1 MASYVILKNLL
12 PRYFKKSGRYR
23 PKKPFLHDI
32 AFLVDTFKQYL
43 QFIKQNVFTYFKN
56 ARILCLTIRHLLFLM
71 IPDVTNYT
79 SAKHLKFTGT
89 LCETYIILS
98 QLYESFEY
106 RFQHYNGGI
115 DATGERVKHRAVNCE
130 ELDNL
135 LDTVIDM
142 YYSYE

>member
-23 PKKPFLHDI
+23 RKKPFLHDV

-89 LCETYIILS
+89 LCETYMILS

-106 RFQHYNGGI
+106 RFQQ
-115 DATGERVKHRAVNCE
+115 
-130 ELDNL
+130 L
-135 LDTVIDM
+135 
-142 YYSYE
+142 